1 MGSNTDICFANALLA
16 KEKTILRMVF
26 PSALEFSPMLL
37 VFSFDVKMP
46 TIKPTRMELLLAR
59 KKLKLATKGH
69 KLLKQKRDVLVL
81 EFFKVLREIKK
92 LRKEISSNLI
102 KAQGSLYNAQAIE
115 GELNIERA
123 ALGLS
128 SGASIDLSSR
138 SIMGV
143 EVPLVKDIKVEHQ
156 WHGYFGQTVEL
167 DNAVKQYRDIFPELI
182 RLMEK
187 QLMLKHLAEEI
198 KKTKRRVNSLEYL
211 TIPRLESVRKL
222 ITFKLEELERE
233 NFSRLKKIKKA
244 VEK

>member
-1 MGSNTDICFANALLA
+1 M
-16 KEKTILRMVF
+16 K
-26 PSALEFSPMLL
+26 
-37 VFSFDVKMP
+37 
-46 TIKPTRMELLLAR
+46 IKPTRMGLLLTR
-59 KKLKLATKGH
+59 KKLKIAKKGH
-69 KLLKQKRDVLVL
+69 KLLKQKRDVLIL
-81 EFFKVLREIKK
+81 EFFQVLKEIKQ
-92 LRKEISSNLI
+92 LRKQISGNLI

-115 GELNIERA
+115 GELNIERT

-128 SGASIDLSSR
+128 SGAAIDLSSR

-143 EVPLVKDIKVEHQ
+143 EVPVIRNIEVEHQ

-167 DNAVKQYRDIFPELI
+167 DNAVKQFRDIFPELI

-211 TIPRLESVRKL
+211 TIPGLEDIKKI

-233 NFSRLKKIKKA
+233 NFSRLKKIKKTTA
-244 VEK
+244 K

>member
-1 MGSNTDICFANALLA
+1 MA
-16 KEKTILRMVF
+16 
-26 PSALEFSPMLL
+26 
-37 VFSFDVKMP
+37 

-59 KKLKLATKGH
+59 KKLKLAKKGH

-81 EFFKVLREIKK
+81 EFFQVLKEIKQ
-92 LRKEISSNLI
+92 LRGQISGNMI
-102 KAQGSLYNAQAIE
+102 NAQSSLYIAQAIE
-115 GELNIERA
+115 GELNIERT

-128 SGASIDLSSR
+128 AGASIDLSSR

-143 EVPLVKDIKVEHQ
+143 EVPVIKNIQVDNQ
-156 WHGYFGQTVEL
+156 WPGYFEQTVEL
-167 DNAVKQYRDIFPELI
+167 DNAVKQYRDIFPELMK
-182 RLMEK
+182 LMEK

-211 TIPRLESVRKL
+211 TMPRLEHTKKI

-244 VEK
+244 IK